1 LFFNALRKEEKL
13 KEIQQLEE
21 LDVLEELDNLDLI
34 LAIQEDEALAEEAK
48 RTEPPEP
55 EFDPDNL

>member
-1 LFFNALRKEEKL
+1 L